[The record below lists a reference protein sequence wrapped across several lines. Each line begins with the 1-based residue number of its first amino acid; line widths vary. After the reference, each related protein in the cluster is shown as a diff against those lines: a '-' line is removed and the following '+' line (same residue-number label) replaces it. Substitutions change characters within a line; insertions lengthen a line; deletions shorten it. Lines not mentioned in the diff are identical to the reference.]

1 MRGFLASF
9 GALALATNSVM
20 AHAGPVSAPVEQS
33 NQLADTN
40 ALFFYVGIAVVI
52 AAIVLLV
59 KDEDE
64 PVSA

>member
-1 MRGFLASF
+1 MRGILVSV
-9 GALALATNSVM
+9 GALSLAINPVTV
-20 AHAGPVSAPVEQS
+20 HATPVSAPVEQP
-33 NQLADTN
+33 NRLADTN

-52 AAIVLLV
+52 AAIVLLA